1 MSSYFFFQA
10 NDGTNIE
17 MGPRQPDESASNL
30 FCWAFV
36 MWMREGRGD
45 RVVVR
50 PVRTSSSRVAD
61 SSSILVLFRQAQGY
75 AHFLRAYTYTTTI
88 LLEHYIHLDGGVRAG
103 GIILMAFSPPHI
115 PPAQKRSCRLFPP
128 HVCS

>member
-1 MSSYFFFQA
+1 
-10 NDGTNIE
+10 
-17 MGPRQPDESASNL
+17 MGPRRPDESASNL

-61 SSSILVLFRQAQGY
+61 SSGSIVY
-75 AHFLRAYTYTTTI
+75 
-88 LLEHYIHLDGGVRAG
+88 
-103 GIILMAFSPPHI
+103 
-115 PPAQKRSCRLFPP
+115 
-128 HVCS
+128 

>member
-1 MSSYFFFQA
+1 MTFVNVGTIGTRVLVLFFQA

-17 MGPRQPDESASNL
+17 MGPRRPDESASNL

-50 PVRTSSSRVAD
+50 PVRISSSSRVAD
-61 SSSILVLFRQAQGY
+61 SSGSIVY
-75 AHFLRAYTYTTTI
+75 
-88 LLEHYIHLDGGVRAG
+88 
-103 GIILMAFSPPHI
+103 
-115 PPAQKRSCRLFPP
+115 
-128 HVCS
+128 